1 MKLIVM
7 HLLLSLVI
15 VFGTSFYAIGQ
26 EQDHESMARE
36 YLSLMERDRF
46 NDAASLFHYP
56 KSYND
61 QKKKRE
67 FDLVKKGLRSLK
79 ESLGNITQILTY
91 ILDGEYVGYGVSG
104 ADINYWHKNQK
115 ESPQIII
122 PCRLKNINWCVIRIT
137 FCNIDN
143 QLEIQSIDYSFI
155 KNEKSEKLL
164 KKLERV

>member
-7 HLLLSLVI
+7 HFLLSLVI
-15 VFGTSFYAIGQ
+15 VFGTPLHAVGQ

-36 YLSLMERDRF
+36 YLSLIEQDRF

-56 KSYND
+56 KSYTD
-61 QKKKRE
+61 QKKKSE
-67 FDLVKKGLRSLK
+67 FDSVKKGLRSLK
-79 ESLGNITQILTY
+79 ENLGNITQILTY
-91 ILDGEYVGYGVSG
+91 IPDGEYVGYGVSG

-122 PCRLKNINWCVIRIT
+122 PCRFKNINWCAIRIT

-143 QLEIQSIDYSFI
+143 QWEIQSIDYSFI
-155 KNEKSEKLL
+155 KNEKSKKLL
-164 KKLERV
+164 KNLEQI